1 MNSSRY
7 WYLALASCIL
17 YVIVSNLDI
26 VWGFFLKPV
35 YALFFYLYYYSS
47 TKKHNLVFLVFQ
59 LSALIAEIYLLTD
72 LNKYFDHV
80 IYFYF
85 IATAMMLLTF
95 VPVLKIKPQEIK
107 NSMLIEPILGV
118 IFCTYVI
125 VHLITVFYYN
135 VPNKP
140 LFLAGA
146 ILLWVFTLI
155 CTLIP
160 LRNRHPYNIHLY
172 IIAAALLVE
181 CILGFLYYYSI
192 HISLMLTT
200 LNVAICVHKTAV
212 SSYFV
217 KIIQVRSDERH
228 YL

>member
-35 YALFFYLYYYSS
+35 YASFFYLYYYSS

-146 ILLWVFTLI
+146 ILLWIFTLI

-172 IIAAALLVE
+172 IIAAALLV
-181 CILGFLYYYSI
+181 
-192 HISLMLTT
+192 
-200 LNVAICVHKTAV
+200 
-212 SSYFV
+212 
-217 KIIQVRSDERH
+217 
-228 YL
+228 

>member
-1 MNSSRY
+1 M
-7 WYLALASCIL
+7 
-17 YVIVSNLDI
+17 
-26 VWGFFLKPV
+26 
-35 YALFFYLYYYSS
+35 
-47 TKKHNLVFLVFQ
+47 VFQ

-95 VPVLKIKPQEIK
+95 VPVLKVKPQKIK
-107 NSMLIEPILGV
+107 SNALIEPILGV
-118 IFCTYVI
+118 IFCTYLI
-125 VHLITVFYYN
+125 VHLIAVFYHY

-140 LFLAGA
+140 LFLLAA
-146 ILLWVFTLI
+146 VLLWIFTLI

-192 HISLMLTT
+192 HLSLLLTT
-200 LNVAICVHKTAV
+200 LNVAICVHKAAV

-217 KIIQVRSDERH
+217 KIIQVRSDERE